1 MYPITR
7 PMLLIQPVSLLL
19 RNRRRAGRPHARGLD
34 DYLTVLRPYE
44 VGRLRRFGV
53 ERACGIRLLR
63 RHAFH

>member
-1 MYPITR
+1 
-7 PMLLIQPVSLLL
+7 
-19 RNRRRAGRPHARGLD
+19 
-34 DYLTVLRPYE
+34 